1 MGLLKHIEQLKEA
14 YKKAYAG
21 MKDEQRRH
29 KQEELK
35 FNAEKA
41 KYNAKTIKD
50 EADRISTEH
59 RTNMNAIAKEVK
71 ETVAR
76 VRAVYEEEAKA
87 EYQPK
92 GDALIAEDVAL
103 FNSGILLSKEEV
115 ARMARKYADNSTMMR
130 VLENY
135 VTTNKIGVGA
145 EVSGAFLKAER
156 MNENAMRAFDVFEIK
171 ARRTLELMTY
181 NEPNNEIFTRCNEK
195 IVQYVKEYKNEM
207 QIINT
212 GSEGE
217 GNV

>member
-29 KQEELK
+29 HLEELK
-35 FNAEKA
+35 FNAEKS
-41 KYNAKTIKD
+41 KYNVKTIID
-50 EADRISTEH
+50 EERRISTEH

-135 VTTNKIGVGA
+135 VATNKIGVGA

-156 MNENAMRAFDVFEIK
+156 MNENAMRAFDVFETK
-171 ARRTLELMTY
+171 ARRTLDLMTY

-195 IVQYVKEYKNEM
+195 IVQYVEEYKNEM

>member
-1 MGLLKHIEQLKEA
+1 MGLLKHIEQVKEA

-21 MKDEQRRH
+21 MKDEQRRNYL
-29 KQEELK
+29 EELK
-35 FNAEKA
+35 FNAEKV
-41 KYNAKTIKD
+41 KYNAKTIK
-50 EADRISTEH
+50 EESDRIRTEH
-59 RTNMNAIAKEVK
+59 RTTMNAIAKEVK

-76 VRAVYEEEAKA
+76 VRAVYEKEAKA

-135 VTTNKIGVGA
+135 VATNKIGVDA

-156 MNENAMRAFDVFEIK
+156 MNENAMRAFDAFEKK
-171 ARRTLELMTY
+171 AQATLDLMAY
-181 NEPNNEIFTRCNEK
+181 NEPNNEIFTRCNDK
-195 IVQYVKEYKNEM
+195 IVEYVEEYKNEM

>member
-1 MGLLKHIEQLKEA
+1 MGLLKHIEQVKEA

-29 KQEELK
+29 YLEELK

-41 KYNAKTIKD
+41 KYNAKTIID
-50 EADRISTEH
+50 EERRISTEH
-59 RTNMNAIAKEVK
+59 RINMNTIAKEVK

-135 VTTNKIGVGA
+135 VASNKIRVGA
-145 EVSGAFLKAER
+145 EVEGAFLKAGR
-156 MNENAMRAFDVFEIK
+156 MNENAMRAFDVFEKK
-171 ARRTLELMTY
+171 ANATLNLMTY
-181 NEPNNEIFTRCNEK
+181 NEQNNEIFTRCNDK
-195 IVQYVKEYKNEM
+195 IVEYVEEYKNEM